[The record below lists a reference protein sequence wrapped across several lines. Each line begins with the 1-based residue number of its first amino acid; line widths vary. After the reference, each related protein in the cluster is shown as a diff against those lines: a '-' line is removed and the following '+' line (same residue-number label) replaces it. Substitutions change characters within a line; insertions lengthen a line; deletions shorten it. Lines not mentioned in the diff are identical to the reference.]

1 VTAKVVDASAFAAA
15 SFYETEAINIGRRL
29 AGHEL
34 HAPHLLRTEMINVCL
49 KKIRT
54 YPDQRDLL
62 IEQHR
67 QSLGLQIQEHGIDP
81 QEVLRLAASLKLSA
95 YDASY
100 LWLARVLGA
109 ELVTLDDKLQ
119 KAAAKP

>member
-1 VTAKVVDASAFAAA
+1 MTVKVVDASAFAAA
-15 SFYETEAINIGRRL
+15 SFREAEADNMGRRL

-34 HAPHLLRTEMINVCL
+34 HAPDLLRLEMVNVCL

-54 YPDQRDLL
+54 HPDQRDIL

-67 QSLGLQIQEHGIDP
+67 QSLGVFIQQHAIEPLQ
-81 QEVLRLAASLKLSA
+81 VFALAEKFNLSA

-100 LWLARVLGA
+100 LWLARSMGA
-109 ELVTLDDKLQ
+109 ELVTLDERLR
-119 KAAAKP
+119 KAAAKA